1 MAELVLQSV
10 SSVLNDALRTLVQE
24 RLQEVVDLETL
35 KKRVHEVVDLA
46 FDDLHSDTLERA
58 EMVIAMALSSNE
70 AASRGAGNHHG
81 RDELD
86 NDASQR
92 LVQSSATR
100 AALRCAAPRCSAPHN
115 TKLQRTTPEQA
126 TFFARLR
133 GRSVTTLQICE
144 VRIP

>member
-100 AALRCAAPRCSAPHN
+100 AALRCAAQVVRTEGQDVYGLSGPAAPS
-115 TKLQRTTPEQA
+115 KSKKKKRVASPA
-126 TFFARLR
+126 T
-133 GRSVTTLQICE
+133 S
-144 VRIP
+144 